1 MSSTTSSLAPTST
14 PSGCSGGGIYS
25 FDSLDTTGMTGVV
38 CGVAAPPEAF
48 NISSCCTK
56 GTWRVR
62 DGCTQYCATDNVTE
76 FSDCSQNIWDSAG
89 SPAVETAYS
98 GFCLDAS
105 AVSDKEGA
113 GELFFLLLARFG
125 RQSQGD

>member
-1 MSSTTSSLAPTST
+1 MS
-14 PSGCSGGGIYS
+14 
-25 FDSLDTTGMTGVV
+25 GMV

-48 NISSCCTK
+48 NISSCCTE

-76 FSDCSQNIWDSAG
+76 FSDCSQNIRDSAG